1 MVFLPKAAILT
12 LAIVSVSHGAVVT
25 EGWSIGSTNIAPDGF
40 TRSAALVDGVF
51 PGPLL
56 KANKGDTIVVNVVN
70 NLTDSTMRRSTS
82 IVCRPKLFSLPN
94 LLTMSM

>member
-12 LAIVSVSHGAVVT
+12 LAIVSVSHGASVT
-25 EGWSIGSTNIAPDGF
+25 QEWSIAASDIAPDGF
-40 TRSAALVDGVF
+40 TRSASLVNDKF

-56 KANKGDTIVVNVVN
+56 TANKGDTITVNVNN

-82 IVCRPKLFSLPN
+82 IVCRPKLFSLPD